1 MTMNKNEQRAAET
14 KKNLQEAFLKLYET
28 KEISQ
33 ITIRE
38 ITDLAGYN
46 RGTFQPPAKP

>member
-1 MTMNKNEQRAAET
+1 MTMNRNEQRTAET
-14 KKNLQEAFLKLYET
+14 KKNLQEAFLKLYEK

-46 RGTFQPPAKP
+46 QSNESELW